1 MARTHD
7 FSSLL
12 ASHAPIDD
20 ADRTLAADAL
30 AAITALPAGA
40 VIATDCDNTV
50 WAGDVGDE
58 LVRLAEDQPHLFG
71 ERKVDFQAYAQQMET
86 DYEAACLASAALGRT
101 RAEPEVRAALASR
114 LQAHVRPRVW
124 LVEALLAAAARGV
137 RVIAVSASGRL
148 AVEVG
153 LAQMGLW
160 GHCDVIAVDPIDGG
174 FRAPW
179 PIGHGKP
186 ACLRAAGMT
195 TVDLAIGDSRW
206 DGPLLDFGRRGVLLV
221 PAADDPTTPLSM
233 AEVHAD
239 AARAAAGVA
248 P

>member
-1 MARTHD
+1 MPRTHD

-12 ASHAPIDD
+12 AGAGPIPTE
-20 ADRTLAADAL
+20 DRTPAAEAI
-30 AAITALPAGA
+30 AAIEAVAAGG

-58 LVRLAEDQPHLFG
+58 LVRLAEGHPHLFD
-71 ERKVDFQAYAQQMET
+71 ERKVDFLAYAQQMER

-101 RAEPEVRAALASR
+101 RAEPEVRAALATR
-114 LQAHVRPRVW
+114 LRDHVHPRVW
-124 LVEALLAAAARGV
+124 LVEALLRAVARGV

-153 LAQMGLW
+153 LARLGLD
-160 GHCDVIAVDPIDGG
+160 GKCDVIAVDPVEGG
-174 FRAPW
+174 FVSPW

-186 ACLRAAGMT
+186 AALRAFGVER
-195 TVDLAIGDSRW
+195 VDLAIGDSRW
-206 DGPLLDFGRRGVLLV
+206 DGPLLDAGRRGILLR
-221 PAADDPTTPLSM
+221 PADADPTTPLSI
-233 AEVHAD
+233 
-239 AARAAAGVA
+239 AAVQREDPASSGQK